1 MSSCSDSEF
10 MVGDVVTAAAD
21 PAEYYVIDY
30 PIFIACLWVPIIV
43 LFMCAIHW
51 TNKHLNQLRCDIY
64 DQQEKCQAYSQ
75 TNINKYNY
83 ILSKTEEDNASLRD
97 YIDSLETRL
106 ARLQSIAPT
115 ETTMIRIRDDA
126 NANYANLGQR
136 IMSIRTQCI
145 NALHELDDKYQLK
158 CDDLTATVS
167 KLTTRL
173 DAAIEDCDTT
183 KTKLNER
190 LDGLIADYLYFIQ
203 YVKRDETRQTK
214 CDELTA
220 TISNLTARFDSHL
233 ENYLLTDQL
242 VKPDDKCK
250 QKCDVLTAT
259 VSNLTAR
266 FDSHLENYALTDR
279 YVQEDDAY
287 KQVLIG
293 YRRYN
298 ENARCYEE
306 PIFCPRYTTDF
317 DKYLGN
323 RAILMLD
330 SLVQLPI
337 HKPFK
342 FADYYFSSRTNS
354 VKSVSLFIDINSNIV
369 ANACGGYV
377 QDDLFGGNLPDEPKN
392 ANEYNAE
399 FKKVLEYCEKIGV
412 KCL

>member
-1 MSSCSDSEF
+1 MSSCSNAEF
-10 MVGDVVTAAAD
+10 MVSDVVTTPED
-21 PAEYYVIDY
+21 TVEYYVIDY
-30 PIFIACLWVPIIV
+30 PVFIACLWVPIIV
-43 LFMCAIHW
+43 LFMCAFHLA
-51 TNKHLNQLRCDIY
+51 NKQLNQLKSDIY
-64 DQQEKCQAYSQ
+64 DQQEKCEAYSQ
-75 TNINKYNY
+75 TNVNRYNY
-83 ILSKTEEDNASLRD
+83 ILSKLEEDNASLRECVVG
-97 YIDSLETRL
+97 LETRIT
-106 ARLQSIAPT
+106 RLQSISPT
-115 ETTMIRIRDDA
+115 ESTMIRIRDDA

-136 IMSIRTQCI
+136 ILSIRTQCI

-158 CDDLTATVS
+158 CDDLTANVS

-173 DAAIEDCDTT
+173 DAVIEDCDSTNA
-183 KTKLNER
+183 KLNAR

-233 ENYLLTDQL
+233 ENY
-242 VKPDDKCK
+242 
-250 QKCDVLTAT
+250 
-259 VSNLTAR
+259 S
-266 FDSHLENYALTDR
+266 LTDR

-298 ENARCYEE
+298 ANTGCYEE

-317 DKYLGN
+317 DKYLGQ

-330 SLVQLPI
+330 GLAQLPM

-342 FADYYFSSRTNS
+342 FADYYFSCRTIS
-354 VKSVSLFIDINSNIV
+354 VKPVSLFIDNCSNII
-369 ANACGGYV
+369 AHDAASNY
-377 QDDLFGGNLPDEPKN
+377 PDEMIPTTPWV
-392 ANEYNAE
+392 ADAYNAA
-399 FKKVLEYCEKIGV
+399 FKNVHEYCDKIGV

>member
-1 MSSCSDSEF
+1 MSSCADSEF
-10 MVGDVVTAAAD
+10 MVSDVVTVAAD

-43 LFMCAIHW
+43 LFMCAFHW
-51 TNKHLNQLRCDIY
+51 TNRHLNQLRCDIY
-64 DQQEKCQAYSQ
+64 DQQDKCEAYSQ
-75 TNINKYNY
+75 ANINKYNY
-83 ILSKTEEDNASLRD
+83 ILSKLEEDNASLRE

-115 ETTMIRIRDDA
+115 ESTMIRIRDDA

-173 DAAIEDCDTT
+173 DAAIEDCDST

-214 CDELTA
+214 CDEITA
-220 TISNLTARFDSHL
+220 TI
-233 ENYLLTDQL
+233 
-242 VKPDDKCK
+242 
-250 QKCDVLTAT
+250 
-259 VSNLTAR
+259 SNLTAR

-279 YVQEDDAY
+279 YVQADDEY

-293 YRRYN
+293 YRRSSDGHY
-298 ENARCYEE
+298 EN

-317 DKYLGN
+317 DKYLGKQ
-323 RAILMLD
+323 AILLLD
-330 SLVQLPI
+330 GLAQLPN
-337 HKPFK
+337 HKPFI
-342 FADYYFSSRTNS
+342 FADYYLHSGAWG
-354 VKSVSLFIDINSNIV
+354 SNIV
-369 ANACGGYV
+369 SAFVDRDWNNISSAGYNP
-377 QDDLFGGNLPDEPKN
+377 GNNTTDH
-392 ANEYNAE
+392 AINEMCNND
-399 FKKVLEYCEKIGV
+399 FKKVQEYCEKIGV
-412 KCL
+412 KCLTK

>member
-10 MVGDVVTAAAD
+10 MVSDVVTAPID
-21 PAEYYVIDY
+21 PVEYYVIDY

-51 TNKHLNQLRCDIY
+51 TNKQLNQLKSDIY
-64 DQQEKCQAYSQ
+64 DQQEKSQAYSQ
-75 TNINKYNY
+75 TNINRYNY
-83 ILSKTEEDNASLRD
+83 ILSKTEEDNAALRE
-97 YIDSLETRL
+97 YVVGLETRV

-115 ETTMIRIRDDA
+115 ESTMIRIRDDA

-158 CDDLTATVS
+158 CDDLMATVS

-173 DAAIEDCDTT
+173 DAAIENCDST

-214 CDELTA
+214 CDEITA
-220 TISNLTARFDSHL
+220 TI
-233 ENYLLTDQL
+233 
-242 VKPDDKCK
+242 
-250 QKCDVLTAT
+250 
-259 VSNLTAR
+259 SNLTAR

-279 YVQEDDAY
+279 YVQADDEY

-293 YRRYN
+293 YRFDGVHYVPK
-298 ENARCYEE
+298 E
-306 PIFCPRYTTDF
+306 PIFCPRYTTDI
-317 DKYLGN
+317 DKYIGQRSFL
-323 RAILMLD
+323 LLD
-330 SLVQLPI
+330 GLAQLPV

-342 FADYYFSSRTNS
+342 FADYYFNSRTNS
-354 VKSVSLFIDINSNIV
+354 IKPVSIFIDIHWNIV
-369 ANACGGYV
+369 AHAAEKYPE
-377 QDDLFGGNLPDEPKN
+377 DIITDH
-392 ANEYNAE
+392 AINETYKTAY
-399 FKKVLEYCEKIGV
+399 KKVQEYCEKIGV